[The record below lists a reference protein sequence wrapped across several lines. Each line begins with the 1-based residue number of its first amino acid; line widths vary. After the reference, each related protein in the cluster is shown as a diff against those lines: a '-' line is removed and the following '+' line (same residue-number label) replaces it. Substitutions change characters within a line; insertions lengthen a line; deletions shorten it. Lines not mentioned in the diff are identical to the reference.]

1 MTMPAIDIS
10 ALPDLDVLTGMY
22 GSLKHADPGLGAS
35 NDLIIVL
42 MVYVYESE
50 PPK

>member
-1 MTMPAIDIS
+1 MTMPTIDIS
-10 ALPDLDVLTGMY
+10 TLPDLDVLTGMY

-42 MVYVYESE
+42 MVYVYKSE
-50 PPK
+50 LPK